1 MIAVASPSFEDK
13 QDALR
18 RALESR
24 TFARSEQLRGFLQ
37 YVCEA
42 EFRGATGELTEYV
55 IGTEV
60 LHRPADYSPAED
72 SAVRTR
78 AYELRQKLEKLYSA
92 ELPGERIQI
101 VIPKGAYVPQFVRI
115 SIESPAQAPDRKP
128 EAQVAPSA
136 AVATTRSN
144 RSTSLIAAIL
154 IAAVLIVAA
163 GGAAFAFW
171 IQTKF
176 KPAGSLDPVVAEAWA
191 PFAKSDDSVLVVLAT
206 PLYLV
211 LGPETHGAYGTPTYP
226 APPEAYPLFRQHR
239 PLASGAKLGMIFTND
254 ALGVG
259 NLSAAVTTTAVVRAL
274 GASTEILPERPTMMS
289 LLHGRDAVLFGAPV
303 DSQLISEILSD
314 TPLSV
319 LYDEGV
325 KEFVIRDRLNGQTLA
340 PEKNASGDFRTVYGL
355 VTVLNNRESDHGRL
369 GLVVFSGIT
378 SVGTYGAAEYFTSP
392 KALRSLRAVF
402 AGEGISGFPTAYQ
415 VVVKCKFENMLLVT
429 EEYQSHRILKNGE

>member
-1 MIAVASPSFEDK
+1 MIALARPSLEDK
-13 QDALR
+13 QEALR

-78 AYELRQKLEKLYSA
+78 AYELRQKLEKLYST
-92 ELPGERIQI
+92 ELTGERIQI

-115 SIESPAQAPDRKP
+115 STDSPLPAPDHKL
-128 EAQVAPSA
+128 EAQLVLPTA
-136 AVATTRSN
+136 AVNTRSKN
-144 RSTSLIAAIL
+144 AASLIAVIL
-154 IAAVLIVAA
+154 IAAVA
-163 GGAAFAFW
+163 GAAFAFW
-171 IQTKF
+171 TQTKF
-176 KPAGSLDPVVAEAWA
+176 KTSSGNLDPVVAEAWA
-191 PFAKSDDSVLVVLAT
+191 PFAKSNDSVLVVLAT

-226 APPEAYPLFRQHR
+226 APPEAYSLFRQHR
-239 PLASGAKLGMIFTND
+239 PLSSGAKLGMVFTND

-325 KEFVIRDRLNGQTLA
+325 KEFVIRDRLNGHTLA

-355 VTVLNNRESDHGRL
+355 VTVLNNRESDHGPL

-392 KALRSLRAVF
+392 KALRSLRTVF
-402 AGEGISGFPTAYQ
+402 TGEGISGFPAAYQ
-415 VVVKCKFENMLLVT
+415 IVVKCKFENMLLVT
-429 EEYQSHRILKNGE
+429 EEYQSHRILKSGE